1 MEAHSNLTEWKRKI
15 NNIIKSNQEIQ
26 NCINSDS
33 ESMQVSGCRN
43 QRYMGNAVIFKTRCD
58 MSMDA
63 TDIIWQGVI
72 LMI

>member
-1 MEAHSNLTEWKRKI
+1 METHSNLTEWKRKI

-33 ESMQVSGCRN
+33 ESTQVSGCRN